1 VSVQSMFLTTKI
13 NKAPPGTSPARAAAM
28 VREQIA
34 EDFAALGVNSV
45 DMLMLRDSPDC
56 NVIQA
61 QVWSRVGLFGRVLSP
76 TLVSFDTLFAYAVGC
91 SRRGACRRAVP
102 GHRCD

>member
-1 VSVQSMFLTTKI
+1 MSVQSMFLTTKI
-13 NKAPPGTSPARAAAM
+13 KKAPPGTLPESAAAM
-28 VREQIA
+28 VREQIV

-61 QVWSRVGLFGRVLSP
+61 QVWSRVGLFGWVLSP
-76 TLVSFDTLFAYAVGC
+76 TLVSFDTLFARSGLL
-91 SRRGACRRAVP
+91 SKRRAPQGSAGPSV
-102 GHRCD
+102 